1 MTDYWVSRR
10 GISATVI
17 HLNQSEMYNTMKSVL
32 LGKNGEGTRTYSL
45 KFLKFYQVPATVHA
59 LSHVTT

>member
-10 GISATVI
+10 GISTTVI

-32 LGKNGEGTRTYSL
+32 LGKNGEGTSTYSL